1 MTINFKKLCLA
12 FVFVIIAPLQ
22 VAADKVT
29 DVVNDVAAKLVHQLP
44 MDKNIA
50 LKSLSPDETGLPEDF
65 LRKLTSD
72 LEAALLTASDF
83 EINLENRLSTEE
95 VWQEAVE
102 FNNANFDELFKSANA
117 DVMLMISPRAISTG
131 VEIAITAYALTGS
144 NIGQTL
150 ASSGSV
156 LLPIDLTA
164 SLGVDVNDL
173 NKQMAQVL
181 AEIEKVGQTGGLITN
196 PTTYAEFY
204 HNARLLQ
211 QRGEVDL
218 ALNNYQSAILVNLNF
233 VDPILDFADLLKR
246 KYGENGAAKYFEKKI
261 EGKISP
267 ELYSIAKM
275 RLGIKDKEKSLKDVF
290 KESQKFSPIAVE
302 WIKLNGR
309 DFERNSLVNNNSLN
323 YEATY
328 YLLGIIR
335 AAIGE
340 YETGKYQKYFID
352 NFRAENEISIA
363 LIRDIEKNVNRVE
376 YSVSME
382 PISKVRAGRIPQIP
396 EVCTLFF
403 YSEQPPEDDIYENA
417 TKWLSDECTL
427 ALQELGIRDYQSI
440 KEYLLD
446 PQNNLLSYSEQTIE
460 ALANVGSPANH
471 LEKVA
476 LHDAFVGPENQFGNV
491 LGPCGISL
499 SDMISLYGQTV
510 DANHRYV
517 GYLKNKPPDELRG
530 YLKRRHQV
538 LEFFDNPFFLS
549 ACSELYSARR
559 AAISKLPGWSL
570 YDDKYPVAKSLLI
583 TDEVNMN
590 APVLLTFSVG
600 DTRGRLHDVVIDVT
614 KDGSQISP
622 SGAPIGS
629 ENLFGAGGAAQPL
642 GTNKW
647 LYVPG
652 YIQGSVGYMH
662 LREVSYTDS
671 FGRKK
676 EVNNIFYGEPSY
688 TNTDYSE
695 ITATYFQDTFVGTT
709 VSAAEWSPYSEFEN
723 DWFKL
728 PKLANE
734 FVAENLADQSIDK
747 NKNYQKPNW
756 CTRAKSVTELTV
768 CSNANLSQKDIQ
780 LSELYQALKSN
791 KQIKNNVRVNYKN
804 RAQCGS
810 NVDCIDKNYSEII
823 MLLEQFSKQSASKTT
838 CGIPDEQAAITNVE
852 NFTNFRRQAGLN
864 GQVIGQVPLGATVSV
879 VNPGNFLRTDRCA
892 ATCNGTNQN
901 AIKQCIDNNDV
912 WIEVEYNGRRGF
924 LSRKF
929 LE

>member
-1 MTINFKKLCLA
+1 M
-12 FVFVIIAPLQ
+12 
-22 VAADKVT
+22 
-29 DVVNDVAAKLVHQLP
+29 
-44 MDKNIA
+44 
-50 LKSLSPDETGLPEDF
+50 
-65 LRKLTSD
+65 
-72 LEAALLTASDF
+72 LTASDF
-83 EINLENRLSTEE
+83 EINLANRVSIEE

-102 FNNANFDELFKSANA
+102 FNNADFDELFKSANA
-117 DVMLMISPRAISTG
+117 DVMLMMSPRAISTG
-131 VEIAITAYALTGS
+131 VEVAITAYALTGD
-144 NIGQTL
+144 NVGKTL

-156 LLPIDLTA
+156 LLPIDLQA
-164 SLGVDVNDL
+164 NLGVDVNDL
-173 NKQMAQVL
+173 NQQMSQVL
-181 AEIEKVGQTGGLITN
+181 AEIEKVGQTGGLISEPN
-196 PTTYAEFY
+196 TYAEFY
-204 HNARLLQ
+204 HNARILQ
-211 QRGEVDL
+211 QRGEVEL
-218 ALNNYQSAILVNLNF
+218 ALNNYESAILLNLNF
-233 VDPILDFADLLKR
+233 VDPVLDFADLLKR
-246 KYGENGAAKYFEKKI
+246 KYGENGAAKYFEKKVQS
-261 EGKISP
+261 KISP
-267 ELYSIAKM
+267 ELHSIAKM

-335 AAIGE
+335 AAIAE

-403 YSEQPPEDDIYENA
+403 YSEKPPEDDIYENA

-446 PQNNLLSYSEQTIE
+446 PQNNSSSYSEQTIE
-460 ALANVGSPANH
+460 AFANVGSPANH

-476 LHDAFVGPENQFGNV
+476 LRDAFVGPENQFGNV
-491 LGPCGISL
+491 LGPCGLSL
-499 SDMISLYGQTV
+499 SDMLSLYGQTV
-510 DANHRYV
+510 DANHKYL
-517 GYLKNKPPDELRG
+517 GYLKNKVPDELRD
-530 YLKRRHQV
+530 YLKRRHNV

-549 ACSELYSARR
+549 ACAELTSD
-559 AAISKLPGWSL
+559 LPGWSRL
-570 YDDKYPVAKSLLI
+570 DQDEYPVAKSLLI

-600 DTRGRLHDVVIDVT
+600 DSRGRSHDVIIDVT

-629 ENLFGAGGAAQPL
+629 ITSIALQGGAAQPL

-647 LYVPG
+647 FYVPG
-652 YIQGSVGYMH
+652 YIQGSVGYMG

-676 EVNNIFYGEPSY
+676 EVSNIFYGEPSY
-688 TNTDYSE
+688 TNEDYSE
-695 ITATYFQDTFVGTT
+695 ITTTYFQDTFVGTT
-709 VSAAEWSPYSEFEN
+709 VSAAEWSPYSQFEN

-728 PKLANE
+728 PKLANA
-734 FVAENLADQSIDK
+734 FVAENSTDQSVDK
-747 NKNYQKPNW
+747 NQNHKKPNW
-756 CTRAKSVTELTV
+756 CTSAKSITEITV
-768 CSNANLSQKDIQ
+768 CSNANLSKKDIQ

-791 KQIKNNVRVNYKN
+791 KQIKNKVHANYKN
-804 RAQCGS
+804 RVKCGS
-810 NVDCIDKNYSEII
+810 NVVCIDKNYSEII
-823 MLLEQFSKQSASKTT
+823 VLLEQFSKQGASAAT
-838 CGIPDEQAAITNVE
+838 CGFPDAQAAITNVQ
-852 NFTNFRRQAGLN
+852 NFTNLRQQAGLN
-864 GQVIGQVPLGATVSV
+864 GRVIGKVGLGETVQI
-879 VNPGNFLRTDRCA
+879 VNPGSYLRYDRCA
-892 ATCNGTNQN
+892 AACDGTNET
-901 AIKQCIDNNDV
+901 AIQQCIDTNHV
-912 WIEVEYNGRRGF
+912 WIEVDYNGRRGF